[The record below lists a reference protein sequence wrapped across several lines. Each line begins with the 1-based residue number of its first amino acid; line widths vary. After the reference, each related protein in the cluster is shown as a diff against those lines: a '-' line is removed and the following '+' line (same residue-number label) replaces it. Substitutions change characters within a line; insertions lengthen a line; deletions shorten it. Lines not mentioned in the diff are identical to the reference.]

1 MFNSELEVF
10 IKLEINAMSTISV
23 IINVVDI
30 YGETK
35 EEVFYSLIFLYIL
48 YVFHKKQDSIL
59 PKSNTVPTMKH
70 EIVIILRVCTFTCI

>member
-1 MFNSELEVF
+1 
-10 IKLEINAMSTISV
+10 MSTISV

-35 EEVFYSLIFLYIL
+35 EEVFWALIFLYIL

-59 PKSNTVPTMKH
+59 PKSNIVPMMKH
-70 EIVIILRVCTFTCI
+70 EILRVIIILRVCTFSCI